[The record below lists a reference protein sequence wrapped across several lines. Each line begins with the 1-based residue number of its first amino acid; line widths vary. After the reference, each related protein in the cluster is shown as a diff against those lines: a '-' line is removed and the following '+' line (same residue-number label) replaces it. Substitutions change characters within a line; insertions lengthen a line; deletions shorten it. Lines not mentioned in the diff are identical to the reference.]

1 MSTGGPDRSPDRK
14 PGRLVVVFGCGGE
27 RDVGKR
33 SLMGQVAD
41 ESADLVV
48 VTSDNPRG
56 EPPEGVIADILAGM
70 ERPDFVVEPDRRRG
84 IAAALATATPDDLVV
99 VAGRGHETSQEVAGR
114 FVPFDDRK
122 VIVEEWERLR
132 SSIAGTESP
141 TEGPT
146 SRSTQ

>member
-1 MSTGGPDRSPDRK
+1 
-14 PGRLVVVFGCGGE
+14 
-27 RDVGKR
+27 
-33 SLMGQVAD
+33 
-41 ESADLVV
+41 
-48 VTSDNPRG
+48 
-56 EPPEGVIADILAGM
+56 M

-84 IAAALATATPDDLVV
+84 IAAALATARPDDLVV